1 MARHAFV
8 VVALVAAAWCGS
20 GSAFAGEAVHWVGT
34 WSTAM
39 HQPSPGPPM
48 LTNSGFANLTLRQIV
63 HTSIGG
69 RGVRVRLSTFGA
81 DAVVVGAAR
90 IALRGRGAA
99 IVPGTDRALT
109 FAGRSSIRIPAG
121 AVVLSDA
128 VDLEVPPVSDLAVS
142 LYVPGPTGPAT
153 WHFSAQQTSYLS
165 PPGDFTAAGDMPVTA
180 TTGAWFWLSAVEVST
195 AKQVGAVAAFGDSLT
210 DGVGSSPNKNK
221 RWPDELAENLAQY
234 GVQQTAVMN
243 ASITG
248 NRLSYDGIGS
258 NALARFD
265 RDVLTQ
271 AGVTHVIVLLGNNDI
286 VFGGVLGEVVTS
298 DDLIQLQ
305 RTLIARARTQGLT
318 IVGATLP
325 PFMGFSAIPAS
336 AFPTL
341 DAKRRAVNQWI
352 RSSGEFDAIVDFDAV
367 LRDPSLD
374 GRLLPLYDS
383 GDHLHPND
391 IGYEAMGQAI
401 DLTIF
406 KPGLGALVR

>member
-1 MARHAFV
+1 
-8 VVALVAAAWCGS
+8 
-20 GSAFAGEAVHWVGT
+20 
-34 WSTAM
+34 
-39 HQPSPGPPM
+39 M
-48 LTNSGFANLTLRQIV
+48 LTNSGFTNLTLRQIV

-99 IVPGTDRALT
+99 IVPGTDRTLT
-109 FAGRSSIRIPAG
+109 FGSRSSIRIPAG

-165 PPGDFTAAGDMPVTA
+165 PPGDFTGAGDMPVTA

-210 DGVGSSPNKNK
+210 DGVGSSPNKNR

-234 GVQQTAVMN
+234 GVQQTAVLN

-271 AGVTHVIVLLGNNDI
+271 AGVTHVVVLLGNNDI

-374 GRLLPLYDS
+374 GQLLPLYDS

-391 IGYEAMGQAI
+391 IGYEAMGRAI